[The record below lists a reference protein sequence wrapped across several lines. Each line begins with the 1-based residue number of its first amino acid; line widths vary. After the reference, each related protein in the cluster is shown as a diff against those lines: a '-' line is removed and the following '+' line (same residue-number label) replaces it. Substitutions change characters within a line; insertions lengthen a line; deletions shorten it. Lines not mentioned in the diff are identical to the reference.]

1 MTRRALVTGASGAF
15 GTALRAELRGRGW
28 AVAGLD
34 LKADEGDG
42 EVIACDVTDDQAV
55 PEAVAAACQRLGGL
69 DVLVNN
75 AGIGGPASA
84 GEPPGEHVRRMID
97 VNLLGAWRVT
107 AAAIDHLVESRGR
120 VVLIGSR
127 MSFIGLPLGAAY
139 GVSKRALTAY
149 ADALR
154 AEYGTHVAVTCV
166 HPAFVR
172 TPIHDR
178 TRAAG
183 LELEGFSHEEPLER
197 VVATIVKACEGGGPG
212 RPGRDVAVTRG
223 GALQMAV
230 ARHLPRVVDRVVART
245 LAKRV
250 AAGELDGA
258 ELAAGLRARHGR

>member
-1 MTRRALVTGASGAF
+1 
-15 GTALRAELRGRGW
+15 
-28 AVAGLD
+28 
-34 LKADEGDG
+34 
-42 EVIACDVTDDQAV
+42 
-55 PEAVAAACQRLGGL
+55 
-69 DVLVNN
+69 
-75 AGIGGPASA
+75 
-84 GEPPGEHVRRMID
+84 MID

-120 VVLIGSR
+120 VVLLGSR

-139 GVSKRALTAY
+139 GMSKRALTAY

-154 AEYGTHVAVTCV
+154 AEYGTHVSVTCV

-172 TPIHDR
+172 TPIHDA

-183 LELEGFSHEEPLER
+183 LELEGFSHEEPLEQ
-197 VVATIVKACEGGGPG
+197 VVATIVSACESP

-230 ARHLPRVVDRVVART
+230 ARHMPRLVDRVVART
-245 LAKRV
+245 LAKRI

-258 ELAAGLRARHGR
+258 DIAAGLRARHSRG